1 MNRILLIEDGQ
12 MITHALSSS
21 ISKELAIEIDSVDSL
36 AEAKARLA
44 VNHDYFAVLTGQSD
58 PDAPDNEALDEIM
71 QLHIPVV
78 VITASFS
85 EKKHGM
91 NYSSEAL
98 LIILSMIQ
106 SIHSAISSIFCS
118 ASI

>member
-85 EKKHGM
+85 EKHGM